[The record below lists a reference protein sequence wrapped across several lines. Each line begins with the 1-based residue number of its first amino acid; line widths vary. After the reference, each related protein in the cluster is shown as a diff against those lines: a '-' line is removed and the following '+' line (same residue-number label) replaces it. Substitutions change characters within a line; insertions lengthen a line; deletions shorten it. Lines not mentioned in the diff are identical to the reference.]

1 VLFAGFLAVAW
12 LQVGAALLIVYLF
25 LALLPGSIAL
35 QVAVPLTIA
44 TGGLLWYATVRAL
57 RLPHRL
63 PAGVPI
69 SRADAPAL
77 WSLVDAASAAAG
89 VAPPDGVTVVAGA
102 FATLS
107 ERIRLGGLAG
117 GRRDLLLGMP
127 LLLAWDEAHMR
138 AAVAHEL
145 AHGSPALGRF
155 APMAYRGRVAIGR
168 IVRRIPRRSP
178 AGPVLR
184 AYARWYRRAAAP
196 FGRAQELAADR
207 VAAEF
212 AGSRAALAVLRD
224 APALDGM
231 QHLFHTEYLSPG
243 WQAGYAPVDVFGGF
257 LQVLA
262 ARADEAARL
271 RALAPEPQSDWDTH
285 PAVAEREAAFGAAS
299 KPGAE
304 ADGSGPSATAE
315 VHPAEAGLGEQPS
328 DSSPDKG
335 STPSDESSGQL
346 ETMPSGAAGDLV
358 PDLPG
363 LGRALQAVAFPP
375 GGRAVVSWDEFF
387 SLARNAEMEREA
399 DASLGAVSR
408 VAGSPVTSAADI
420 LDLAADDRL
429 RTIAKTVFG
438 DLPDDQTAERIID
451 LITLL
456 LALAA
461 LRSGAARW
469 RHSWTGT
476 AELVAIDGS
485 HLDLAGP
492 ASLATDPATVAD
504 ARKWL
509 VALDIDITAARGDD
523 RPARVPVLGG
533 VVNIAVDGTRTDV
546 LVIETGLV
554 LLPSLPR
561 SRQAEAKRRL
571 TRWAADGI
579 LADGTPALGAP
590 TAPPTPEMLAP
601 ATRDETAAPGEA
613 TAPGEAAASSE
624 AAAPA
629 ESAASTPAEPAAP
642 DGPQEKAGFRFVA
655 FADVARAS
663 VTANGRRA
671 WEIALRDGRTVS
683 LRTALDSDE
692 LPGGWSA
699 LDDAVAFLAGTR

>member
-1 VLFAGFLAVAW
+1 LRDGTGSRRSAVLFAGFLAVAW
-12 LQVGAALLIVYLF
+12 LQVGAALLIVYVF

-44 TGGLLWYATVRAL
+44 TGGLLWYATVCAL

-127 LLLAWDEAHMR
+127 LLLAWDEAHLR

-145 AHGSPALGRF
+145 AHGSPGLGRF
-155 APMAYRGRVAIGR
+155 APMAYRGLVALGR

-184 AYARWYRRAAAP
+184 AYASWYRRAAAP
-196 FGRAQELAADR
+196 FGRAHELAADR
-207 VAAEF
+207 VAASF
-212 AGSRAALAVLRD
+212 AGPRAALAVLRD
-224 APALDGM
+224 GPALDGM

-271 RALAPEPQSDWDTH
+271 RALAPEPRSDWDTH
-285 PAVAEREAAFGAAS
+285 PTVAEREAALSGA
-299 KPGAE
+299 
-304 ADGSGPSATAE
+304 SGQAGDDSRPSE
-315 VHPAEAGLGEQPS
+315 E
-328 DSSPDKG
+328 
-335 STPSDESSGQL
+335 STPSEAGATSPAPAAA
-346 ETMPSGAAGDLV
+346 TPSGAAGDLV

-387 SLARNAEMEREA
+387 SRARNAEMEREA

-509 VALDIDITAARGDD
+509 VALDIDITAARGDG

-561 SRQAEAKRRL
+561 SRQAEARRRL
-571 TRWAADGI
+571 TRWAADGV

-590 TAPPTPEMLAP
+590 TAPPTPEMPVP
-601 ATRDETAAPGEA
+601 ATRDEAAAPDEATTSGEATTPAAPGES
-613 TAPGEAAASSE
+613 TAL
-624 AAAPA
+624 
-629 ESAASTPAEPAAP
+629 
-642 DGPQEKAGFRFVA
+642 DGPQEKAAFRFVA

-663 VTANGRRA
+663 ATANGRRA

-692 LPGGWSA
+692 IPGGWTA

>member
-25 LALLPGSIAL
+25 LALLPGSTAL
-35 QVAVPLTIA
+35 QVAVPVTIA

-127 LLLAWDEAHMR
+127 LLLAWDEAHLR

-155 APMAYRGRVAIGR
+155 APMAYRGLVAIGR

-184 AYARWYRRAAAP
+184 AYASWYHRAAAS

-212 AGSRAALAVLRD
+212 AGPRAAVAVLRD
-224 APALDGM
+224 GPALDGM

-271 RALAPEPQSDWDTH
+271 RALAPEPRSDWDTH
-285 PAVAEREAAFGAAS
+285 PTVGEREAAVGAAS

-328 DSSPDKG
+328 DSSPG
-335 STPSDESSGQL
+335 EESTRFGPV
-346 ETMPSGAAGDLV
+346 ETTASGAAGDLV

-408 VAGSPVTSAADI
+408 VAGSPVASAADI
-420 LDLAADDRL
+420 LELAAADRL

-476 AELVAIDGS
+476 AELVAIDGA

-509 VALDIDITAARGDD
+509 VALDIDITAARGDG

-571 TRWAADGI
+571 TRWAADGV
-579 LADGTPALGAP
+579 LADGTPAPSA
-590 TAPPTPEMLAP
+590 A
-601 ATRDETAAPGEA
+601 AAPGEA
-613 TAPGEAAASSE
+613 TPI
-624 AAAPA
+624 
-629 ESAASTPAEPAAP
+629 
-642 DGPQEKAGFRFVA
+642 DGPQEKAAFRFVA

-663 VTANGRRA
+663 AAANGRRA

-692 LPGGWSA
+692 LPGGWTA